1 MAAFALALPAGAQ
14 RAAPLPWQE
23 DPFPSRYRA
32 PPPDDMLLRGA
43 TILDGA
49 GGRIDGGD
57 VLIRGGKIAAVGK
70 GLANPGV
77 READA
82 VGRWVTPGVID
93 VHSHDGIFVLPLPA
107 TDREAPDVEE
117 VARPN

>member
-23 DPFPSRYRA
+23 DPFPSRYQA

-77 READA
+77 REVDA
-82 VGRWVTPGVID
+82 AGRWVTPGVID
-93 VHSHDGIFVLPLPA
+93 VHSHDGPFVLPLTTIHRENPA
-107 TDREAPDVEE
+107 DRPVGT
-117 VARPN
+117 